1 MHFCAIIK
9 PKVEIG
15 GSATR
20 FGYGGSIMVKTKGA
34 ETNLSSDK
42 LLRIIEYMAANHLPM
57 RLKDISDN
65 LQIAQL
71 FGSSDR

>member
-1 MHFCAIIK
+1 
-9 PKVEIG
+9 
-15 GSATR
+15 
-20 FGYGGSIMVKTKGA
+20 MVKTKGA
-34 ETNLSSDK
+34 ETNLLSDK

-65 LQIAQL
+65 LQIAQP